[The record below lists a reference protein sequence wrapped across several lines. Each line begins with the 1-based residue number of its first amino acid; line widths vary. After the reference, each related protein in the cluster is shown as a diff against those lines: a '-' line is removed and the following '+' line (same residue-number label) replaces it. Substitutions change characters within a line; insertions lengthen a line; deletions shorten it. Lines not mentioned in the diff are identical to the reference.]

1 MNKRGIFSIEFIRRT
16 AEEKIHSF
24 VIGRQAMAVY
34 GAPTATNDLD
44 LLVVS
49 ELEEQRL
56 CSIAEEFD
64 LVKVLE
70 ETGGIIYHKKQIR
83 YADDPK
89 YPIHQPRI
97 VDILTIPRLRSF
109 SFEVAWKRRVPICL
123 DDGNTFYLP
132 YVDDLIALK
141 RARNHLRDKE
151 DISWLKRNRK
161 DLIKLF
167 PSC

>member
-16 AEEKIHSF
+16 AEEKIH
-24 VIGRQAMAVY
+24 
-34 GAPTATNDLD
+34 
-44 LLVVS
+44 
-49 ELEEQRL
+49 
-56 CSIAEEFD
+56 
-64 LVKVLE
+64 
-70 ETGGIIYHKKQIR
+70 
-83 YADDPK
+83 
-89 YPIHQPRI
+89 
-97 VDILTIPRLRSF
+97 
-109 SFEVAWKRRVPICL
+109 
-123 DDGNTFYLP
+123 